1 MLLLFFSFCLI
12 EFFSS
17 FLDEEFDV
25 KAHANKAI
33 QGVAITEQLAKL
45 ADGMALL
52 DKEIHNQVIKCFT
65 STYKTVF
72 GHFEKFF
79 KCMFI

>member
-1 MLLLFFSFCLI
+1 MLLFS

-52 DKEIHNQVIKCFT
+52 DKEIHHQVFK
-65 STYKTVF
+65 YPYLLL
-72 GHFEKFF
+72 EKVVVNWRE
-79 KCMFI
+79 